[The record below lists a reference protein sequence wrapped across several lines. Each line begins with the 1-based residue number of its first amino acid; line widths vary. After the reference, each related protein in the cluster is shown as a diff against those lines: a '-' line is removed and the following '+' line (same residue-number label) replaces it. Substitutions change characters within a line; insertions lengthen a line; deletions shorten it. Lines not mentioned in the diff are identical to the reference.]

1 MAIFNSYVKLPE
13 GIISGHSDPSNP
25 FPQKKSYVSWF
36 SSHSQ
41 PQSIT
46 GQPYLGTI
54 FVPVGSTPGD
64 ALVAQGTCCRGRYE
78 ERSNNDTEMWRNM
91 MTDDERQ
98 WKAVK
103 HYEKLWYIMKHYETL
118 WNIMI
123 HYETLW
129 YIMKHYETLW
139 YIMKH
144 YETWWT
150 IMK

>member
-1 MAIFNSYVKLPE
+1 MGKSTISMAIFNSYVKLPE

-25 FPQKKSYVSWF
+25 SPQKDSYVSWF

-41 PQSIT
+41 PQRIT

-91 MTDDERQ
+91 MTDDQRQ
-98 WKAVK
+98 
-103 HYEKLWYIMKHYETL
+103 
-118 WNIMI
+118 
-123 HYETLW
+123 
-129 YIMKHYETLW
+129 
-139 YIMKH
+139 
-144 YETWWT
+144 
-150 IMK
+150 